1 MNHVRIWSRGMES
14 GSSWNRAFHLLG
26 FCILALTLLTET
38 GCVSQ
43 RAYERLRAETDEM
56 SRSLITVREEVAVL
70 HQSISS
76 LEAANREEEHTAEEL
91 RAAVQ
96 REVEL
101 LPILRQQAH
110 ERMASLQMQITTL
123 AGQSRMLAK
132 QVAVARRESNSLKV
146 LVAQYKREMEE
157 ARTSLEPPPSPAMPE
172 TPVLTESVED
182 ASSSMESVPSPV
194 TIPQQVA
201 QTAPITPVKQ
211 QPPPDPPQAPAQ
223 TGHESWID
231 VMMNWLSSIWNWIL
245 GLFG

>member
-1 MNHVRIWSRGMES
+1 MNHLRLCGTES
-14 GSSWNRAFHLLG
+14 GSYWDRALHLLG
-26 FCILALTLLTET
+26 FCVLALAVLTET

-43 RAYERLRAETDEM
+43 RAYERVKAETDEM
-56 SRSLITVREEVAVL
+56 SRSLSTAREEVALL

-76 LEAANREEEHTAEEL
+76 LETANREEEHAAEEL

-101 LPILRQQAH
+101 LPVLRQQAH
-110 ERMASLQMQITTL
+110 ERMALLQMQIATL

-157 ARTSLEPPPSPAMPE
+157 ARAQPE
-172 TPVLTESVED
+172 TPLSSGTSEAPPVIASMDD
-182 ASSSMESVPSPV
+182 ASSSLESVPPPV

-201 QTAPITPVKQ
+201 QAASIAPVKEA
-211 QPPPDPPQAPAQ
+211 PPPAPPRTPAQ
-223 TGHESWID
+223 TGPESWID
-231 VMMNWLSSIWNWIL
+231 VIMNWLSSVWNWIL

>member
-1 MNHVRIWSRGMES
+1 MNHLRLCGTES
-14 GSSWNRAFHLLG
+14 GSYWNRALHLLG
-26 FCILALTLLTET
+26 MCALALTVLTET

-43 RAYERLRAETDEM
+43 RAYERVKAETDEM
-56 SRSLITVREEVAVL
+56 SRSLITAREEVAL
-70 HQSISS
+70 LQQSISS
-76 LEAANREEEHTAEEL
+76 LEAVNREEEHAAEEL

-110 ERMASLQMQITTL
+110 ERMALLQMQIATL

-157 ARTSLEPPPSPAMPE
+157 ARTQPE
-172 TPVLTESVED
+172 TPLSSGASEAPPVTASMDD
-182 ASSSMESVPSPV
+182 ASSSMESVPPPV

-211 QPPPDPPQAPAQ
+211 APPPAPPQTPAQ
-223 TGHESWID
+223 TGAESWID
-231 VMMNWLSSIWNWIL
+231 VIMNWLSSVWNWIL
-245 GLFG
+245 ALFG

>member
-1 MNHVRIWSRGMES
+1 MMNHVRLCGTES
-14 GSSWNRAFHLLG
+14 GSYWNRALHLLG
-26 FCILALTLLTET
+26 FCVLAVTVLTET

-43 RAYERLRAETDEM
+43 RAYERVKAETDEM
-56 SRSLITVREEVAVL
+56 SRSLIAAREEVAAL
-70 HQSISS
+70 GRSISS
-76 LEAANREEEHTAEEL
+76 LEAANREEEHAAEEL

-101 LPILRQQAH
+101 LPVLRQQAH
-110 ERMASLQMQITTL
+110 ERMALLQMQIATL

-157 ARTSLEPPPSPAMPE
+157 ARTSLEAPPSPATPE
-172 TPVLTESVED
+172 TPALVESVED
-182 ASSSMESVPSPV
+182 TSFSMESVPPPV

-201 QTAPITPVKQ
+201 QTAPIAPVKQ
-211 QPPPDPPQAPAQ
+211 APPSGPSQTPAQ
-223 TGHESWID
+223 RGPESWID
-231 VMMNWLSSIWNWIL
+231 VIMNWLSSVWNWIL